1 MSRNGPGPTPQPGF
15 DPVEGAEASAA
26 ILRAWRARV
35 ADQLLRPFGSG
46 VRKRLRRL
54 RLGLRALSGQAGG
67 GWFIPYR
74 HARPHLRP
82 AYPALEPVFREAAPR
97 MTALLE
103 EIGRLRTPLRAIPPS
118 GPGLR
123 WGQSWFPRLDAATA
137 YAMTRR
143 LRPARII
150 EIGSGHST
158 RFLTRALADMGGDAA
173 ALLAID
179 PAPRATLADTGARHI
194 AALVEDV
201 DRGLFAG
208 LAANDIL
215 FIDSSHIA
223 MPGSDVD
230 VLLLDVL
237 PRLPAGVYVHIHDVF
252 LPDPYPESWTWRGYN
267 EQTVVG
273 ALLQG
278 GAYELVFASHWAGRN
293 LPEQIQ
299 AAVGWLPLEAGAMET
314 SLWLRKT
321 AAPVTGQVDGQVTG
335 QVSGRAHPV

>member
-1 MSRNGPGPTPQPGF
+1 MSNGPDSAPKSGGDPVPGF
-15 DPVEGAEASAA
+15 DPVEGAAA
-26 ILRAWRARV
+26 GAVILRAWRARV
-35 ADQLLRPFGSG
+35 TDQLLRPFGAG
-46 VRKRLRRL
+46 ADKRLRRL
-54 RLGLRALSGQAGG
+54 RLGLRALSGQSGG

-82 AYPALEPVFREAAPR
+82 AYPALEPLFREAAPR

-103 EIGRLRTPLRAIPPS
+103 DIARRRAALRAIPPS

-123 WGQSWFPRLDAATA
+123 WGQSWFPRLDAAAA
-137 YAMTRR
+137 YAMVRR
-143 LRPARII
+143 LQPARVI

-158 RFLTRALADMGGDAA
+158 RFLTRALADMGADPAT
-173 ALLAID
+173 LLAID
-179 PAPRATLADTGARHI
+179 PAPRATLAETGARHV
-194 AALVEDV
+194 AALAEDV
-201 DRGLFAG
+201 DRELFASLG
-208 LAANDIL
+208 ANDIL

-237 PRLPAGVYVHIHDVF
+237 PRLPAGVYVHIHDIF

-293 LPEQIQ
+293 LPDQTR
-299 AAVGWLPLEAGAMET
+299 AAVGWLPLAEGAVET

-321 AAPVTGQVDGQVTG
+321 AAPVAGQ
-335 QVSGRAHPV
+335 AFPA